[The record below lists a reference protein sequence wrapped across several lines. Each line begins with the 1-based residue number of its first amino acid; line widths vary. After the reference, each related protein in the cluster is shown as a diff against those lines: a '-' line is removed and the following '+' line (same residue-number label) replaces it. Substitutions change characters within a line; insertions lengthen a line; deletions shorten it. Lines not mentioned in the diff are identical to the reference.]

1 MGNEKAFLRRPSF
14 QCGYLSTP
22 LGIRISLRPRF
33 RSIIARSSSADLD
46 RFREEEVFGVEGGS
60 DGGLRHVFKA
70 GSRLLMGGD

>member
-1 MGNEKAFLRRPSF
+1 MRNEKAFLRSPSF

-46 RFREEEVFGVEGGS
+46 RFREEAVFGRGAGC

-70 GSRLLMGGD
+70 GSRLLMRRD